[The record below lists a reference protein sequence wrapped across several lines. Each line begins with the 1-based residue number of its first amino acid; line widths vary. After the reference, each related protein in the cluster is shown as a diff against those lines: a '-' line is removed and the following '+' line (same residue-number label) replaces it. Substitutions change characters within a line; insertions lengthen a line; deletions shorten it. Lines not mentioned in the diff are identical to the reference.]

1 MRSDSLPDDVVRLVR
16 EVAGPDA
23 THHGIVTL
31 GIGGRSG
38 AGKSTLAADVVDRL
52 ADEATVPEWAG
63 APERAGVSEGADR
76 PGPVLAIAL
85 EDYYCGWAGL
95 VEGVLTVQPVLAAL
109 REGRAGSARTWDWHA
124 GAAGEVRTTVP
135 PRAQAPGRPGVVVV
149 EGCGAH
155 LLRAELDLLLWVD
168 EPEDVRQRRA
178 EERDGDVSS
187 WWDGWA
193 AQEDAAHAIVDPFAV
208 ADLVVSPG

>member
-1 MRSDSLPDDVVRLVR
+1 MRSYSLPDDVVRLVR
-16 EVAGPDA
+16 GAAGPSTA
-23 THHGIVTL
+23 HHGIVTL

-52 ADEATVPEWAG
+52 ATGDGG
-63 APERAGVSEGADR
+63 AEGSGVSDGDGR
-76 PGPVLAIAL
+76 PGPVVAIAL
-85 EDYYCGWAGL
+85 EDYYRGWDGL
-95 VEGVLTVQPVLAAL
+95 VDGVRSVRPLLAAL

-124 GAAGEVRTTVP
+124 GAAGDARTTTP

-168 EPEDVRQRRA
+168 EPEDVRRRRA